1 MIAKGI
7 KKREIFDI
15 KSIPFEVIKIVKI
28 KEIILIILT
37 FSVRRKT
44 SQNKLSSA
52 DSIHAEITIL
62 KSETSFKN
70 ITLKRL
76 FSLKLATTKIPI
88 TNISRVSNK
97 VENDKS
103 PQKKESISLPL
114 INPAPIILPIIND
127 TDEVIVKRAFD
138 ILKYMTKAQL

>member
-15 KSIPFEVIKIVKI
+15 KSMPFEVIKIVKI

>member
-15 KSIPFEVIKIVKI
+15 KSMPFEVIKIVKI

-70 ITLKRL
+70 ITLKLL